1 MKRKPNYH
9 KQIVSLL
16 EELMKTYPEYNLGR
30 HLSTAL
36 DGYGDVWGLTD
47 KEFVFLLSKYK
58 TRMELDIPHVT
69 DDDEEL
75 DKIVREGMDLDSLF
89 KEEEDNGDNY

>member
-1 MKRKPNYH
+1 MKRRPNYH
-9 KQIVSLL
+9 KQIVSVL

-47 KEFVFLLSKYK
+47 REFVFLLNKYK

-69 DDDEEL
+69 DEDEL
-75 DKIVREGMDLDSLF
+75 DQIMREGMDLDSLF
-89 KEEEDNGDNY
+89 KEEEDGDNY

>member
-9 KQIVSLL
+9 KQIISLL
-16 EELMKTYPEYNLGR
+16 DELKKSYPDYNLGR

-58 TRMELDIPHVT
+58 TRMELDIPHVE
-69 DDDEEL
+69 DDEEL

-89 KEEEDNGDNY
+89 KEEDDNGDY

>member
-1 MKRKPNYH
+1 
-9 KQIVSLL
+9 
-16 EELMKTYPEYNLGR
+16 MKTYPEYNLGR